1 MDMHRQQVSVRGL
14 ELAAHVA
21 DKLGRVHALHPD
33 VVNWNHLD
41 RRPIIMRIIYYS
53 IVYHVIFTI

>member
-1 MDMHRQQVSVRGL
+1 MDMHQQVSVRGL

-21 DKLGRVHALHPD
+21 DKLGRVHVLHPD

-41 RRPIIMRIIYYS
+41 RRPIIMP
-53 IVYHVIFTI
+53 